1 MSMIV
6 SDSKSVV
13 TVNSSARKM
22 ITGINVAGIIRSIL
36 PPELSDSDVI
46 RTRNIKLSYE
56 MAHNAVTGHK
66 SPVAF
71 VQGFAFCIVAF
82 SHGNKNLSQLSENAP
97 DWTKLALTHACQYFK
112 AGAGNIT
119 AESLIIAVD
128 SAIKAVLACP
138 APESKKAIKSPSTV
152 VIDST
157 ATRVDDFAIAYEYNG
172 LVVSGGN
179 PDTTGRAKS
188 HSLAFGHE
196 FHEDSIRAADSAIIQ
211 AGFSAREQAE
221 KAAQEKAAQE
231 DVDIVRII
239 EGLAINRP
247 EFALAQLQEA
257 AAILGYRLARIPAKK
272 AA

>member
-6 SDSKSVV
+6 SDSKSIV
-13 TVNSSARKM
+13 TVNGTVRKM
-22 ITGINVAGIIRSIL
+22 ITGVNVAGIIRSIL

-66 SPVAF
+66 SPIAF
-71 VQGFAFCIVAF
+71 VQGFAFCVTAF
-82 SHGNKNLSQLSENAP
+82 SHGNKNLAQLSENAP
-97 DWTKLALTHACQYFK
+97 EWARFALTHACGLFK

-119 AESLIIAVD
+119 AESLITAVD
-128 SAIKAVLACP
+128 SAVKAVLACP

-157 ATRVDDFAIAYEYNG
+157 SKRVDD
-172 LVVSGGN
+172 
-179 PDTTGRAKS
+179 DTPANVDGRCAV

-196 FHEDSIRAADSAIIQ
+196 FHEDQLRAADSTIIQ

-221 KAAQEKAAQE
+221 KAAQEKAGQE
-231 DVDIVRII
+231 EVSIARII

-257 AAILGYRLARIPAKK
+257 AAILGYRLAKIPAKK